1 LIPFTGEVY
10 PSPQPGSSKVVRPS
24 SYFITTFSIMTGPSA
39 TTKYTG
45 QLIDKRVLIVGG
57 TSGIGY
63 AVAEAAL
70 EHGARVT
77 IVGKQVPKL
86 EKALAQLSATYPT
99 QTAGSRLQGMA
110 RDLGDSPTVESS
122 VQEIL
127 QLAAGSGKLQHLVIT
142 AADMTPPPP
151 VSEVTAE
158 GLQRTTT
165 IRLMAPLLFAKHLPG
180 FMDCAT
186 ASSMTLTSGA
196 HAHKPDAGWSVIA
209 AHCGA
214 VESLMKGL
222 AIDLRPLRVNAV
234 APGAIMTDVV
244 KDILGPFYDQAI
256 QLAKEKSLVASAGA
270 PEQVAQAYLYLMKD
284 TYVTGSVLES
294 NGGMLLA

>member
-1 LIPFTGEVY
+1 MT
-10 PSPQPGSSKVVRPS
+10 GSSA
-24 SYFITTFSIMTGPSA
+24 PSA
-39 TTKYTG
+39 TKYTG
-45 QLIDKRVLIVGG
+45 QLQDKRVLIVGG

-70 EHGARVT
+70 EHGAIVT
-77 IVGKQVPKL
+77 IVGQHEPKL
-86 EKALAQLSATYPT
+86 AKALSQLAASYPT
-99 QTAGSRLQGMA
+99 QAQGDRLQGLA
-110 RDLGDSPTVESS
+110 RDLGDSTKADSS

-127 QLAAGSGKLQHLVIT
+127 QLAAGPGKLHHLVIT
-142 AADMTPPPP
+142 AADMTVPPPL
-151 VSEVTAE
+151 SKVTAE
-158 GLQRTTT
+158 RLQRTTA
-165 IRLMAPLLFAKHLPG
+165 IRLIAPMLFAKYLPS
-180 FMDCAT
+180 FMDRTT

-196 HAHKPDAGWSVIA
+196 HARKPDEGWSVIA

-222 AIDLRPLRVNAV
+222 AIDLRPLRVNVV

-256 QLAKEKSLVASAGA
+256 KLAKEKSLVDSAGA
-270 PEQVAQAYLYLMKD
+270 PEQVAQAYIYLMKD
-284 TYVTGSVLES
+284 SYVTGSVLES

>member
-1 LIPFTGEVY
+1 
-10 PSPQPGSSKVVRPS
+10 
-24 SYFITTFSIMTGPSA
+24 MTGPSA

-45 QLIDKRVLIVGG
+45 QLLDKRVLIVGG

-77 IVGKQVPKL
+77 IVGQQRPKL
-86 EKALAQLSATYPT
+86 EKALSRLTATYPT
-99 QTAGSRLQGMA
+99 QTAGDRLQGIA
-110 RDLGDSPTVESS
+110 RDIADPTTAESS

-127 QLAAGSGKLQHLVIT
+127 QLAAGPGKLQHLVIT
-142 AADMTPPPP
+142 AADMTVPPP

-158 GLQRTTT
+158 RLQRTTA
-165 IRLMAPLLFAKHLPG
+165 IRLMAPLLFAKHLPY
-180 FMDCAT
+180 FMDCTT
-186 ASSMTLTSGA
+186 AGSMTLTSGA
-196 HAHKPDAGWSVIA
+196 HANKPDAGWSVIA

-222 AIDLRPLRVNAV
+222 AIDLRPLRVNVV

-244 KDILGPFYDQAI
+244 KDILGPSYEQAI
-256 QLAKEKSLVASAGA
+256 LLAKEKSLVASAGA

-284 TYVTGSVLES
+284 SYVTGSVLES
-294 NGGMLLA
+294 NGGIFLA